1 MVSFPDK
8 THVRHYADADG
19 SMRSLDKVDGYC
31 LSTDEKPVDG
41 MANGSWLYEIDTG
54 TFYCFDEENRKWW
67 PLGGGGN

>member
-8 THVRHYADADG
+8 TITRMYMDAG
-19 SMRSLDKVDGYC
+19 GTMKSRYQVDGYC

-41 MANGSWLYEIDTG
+41 IANGSWLYEMDTG

-67 PLGGGGN
+67 PLGGGGD

>member
-8 THVRHYADADG
+8 THIRHYADAG
-19 SMRSLDKVDGYC
+19 GVMRIMDEVDGYC

-54 TFYCFDEENRKWW
+54 TFYCFDEENKKWW
-67 PLGGGGN
+67 PLGGGS